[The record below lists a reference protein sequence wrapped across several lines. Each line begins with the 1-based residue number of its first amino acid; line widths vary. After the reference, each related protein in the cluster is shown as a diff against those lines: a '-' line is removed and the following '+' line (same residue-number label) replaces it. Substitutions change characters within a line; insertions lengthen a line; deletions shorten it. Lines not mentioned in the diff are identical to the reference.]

1 MALPVPIKTSSQHLT
16 RALPGSKNKPMK
28 KALITGITGQ
38 DGSYLAELLLEKG
51 YEVHGIKRR
60 ASSFNT
66 ERIDHIYED
75 PHVESSRF
83 KLHYGDLTDTS
94 NLTRIISEIQPDEV
108 YNLGAQSHVAV
119 SFESPEYTADVDGI
133 GTLRLLEAIRFLG
146 LEKKTR
152 FYQASTSELYGLVQE
167 IPQKETT
174 PFYPR
179 SPYAAAKMYAYWI
192 TVNYRESYG
201 MYACNG
207 ILFNHESPRRGET
220 FVTRKITRALANISQ
235 GLERC
240 LFLGNMD
247 ALRDWGHAKDYVRMQ
262 WMMLQQE
269 TADDFVIATGKQI
282 SVREF
287 VSLSA
292 KEVGIELTFTGQGVD
307 EIATVSAVDSG
318 KSPAVKVGDVIVKVD
333 PRYFRPAE
341 VETLLGDPTKAK
353 ELLGWVPEITVEE
366 MCAEM
371 VAHDLEK
378 AKQHALLRKHGHH
391 VSVAIEG

>member
-1 MALPVPIKTSSQHLT
+1 MTK
-16 RALPGSKNKPMK
+16 R
-28 KALITGITGQ
+28 ALITGITGQ
-38 DGSYLAELLLEKG
+38 DGSYLAEFLLEKG

-66 ERIDHIYED
+66 QRVDHIYQD
-75 PHVESSRF
+75 PHVDNKNF
-83 KLHYGDLTDTS
+83 ILHYGDLTDSS
-94 NLTRIISEIQPDEV
+94 NLTRIIQQVQPDEV

-119 SFESPEYTADVDGI
+119 SFEAPEYTADVDAM
-133 GTLRLLEAIRFLG
+133 GTLRLLEAIRLLG

-179 SPYAAAKMYAYWI
+179 SPYAVAKLYAYWI
-192 TVNYRESYG
+192 TVNYREAYG

-207 ILFNHESPRRGET
+207 VLFNHESPRRGET
-220 FVTRKITRALANISQ
+220 FVTRKITRALANIAQ
-235 GLERC
+235 GLEDG

-269 TADDFVIATGKQI
+269 TPEDFVIATGVQY
-282 SVREF
+282 SVRDF
-287 VSLSA
+287 VSWSA
-292 KEVGIELTFTGQGVD
+292 AELGITLRFEGQGLD
-307 EIATVSAVDSG
+307 EQGIVEHIEGDNA
-318 KSPAVKVGDVIVKVD
+318 PALQVGDVIVRVD

-341 VETLLGDPTKAK
+341 VETLLGDPSKAK
-353 ELLGWVPEITVEE
+353 QVLGWVPEITVQE

-371 VAHDLEK
+371 VREDLK
-378 AKQHALLRKHGHH
+378 VARRHALLRQHGDNLPM
-391 VSVAIEG
+391 AKEN

>member
-1 MALPVPIKTSSQHLT
+1 
-16 RALPGSKNKPMK
+16 MK
-28 KALITGITGQ
+28 RALITGITGQ

-60 ASSFNT
+60 ASLFNT
-66 ERIDHIYED
+66 ERVDHIYED
-75 PHVESSRF
+75 PHVEGSRF
-83 KLHYGDLTDTS
+83 RLHYGDLTDSS
-94 NLTRIISEIQPDEV
+94 NLTRLLSEIQPDEV

-119 SFESPEYTADVDGI
+119 SFEAPEYTADVDAM

-167 IPQKETT
+167 TPQKETT
-174 PFYPR
+174 PFHPR
-179 SPYAAAKMYAYWI
+179 SPYGVAKLYAYWI

-201 MYACNG
+201 IYACNG

-220 FVTRKITRALANISQ
+220 FVTRKITRGVANIAQ
-235 GLERC
+235 GLESC
-240 LFLGNMD
+240 LYLGNLD

-269 TADDFVIATGKQI
+269 QAEDFVIATGKQI

-287 VSLSA
+287 VRMSA
-292 KEVGIELTFTGQGVD
+292 KEAGITLEFSGSGEQ
-307 EIATVSAVDSG
+307 EIATVTAVDSSTAPG
-318 KSPAVKVGDVIVKVD
+318 VSVGDVIVKID

-341 VETLLGDPTKAK
+341 VETLLGDPSKAK
-353 ELLGWVPEITVEE
+353 EKLGWVPEITVEE

-371 VAHDLEK
+371 VASDLEK
-378 AKQHALLRKHGHH
+378 ARRHALLNSHGHH
-391 VSVAIEG
+391 ISVAKE